1 MEVTVESLTTKQR
14 AHLRALAHP
23 LKPIVHIGKEGVT
36 DSAVR
41 SVELAL
47 TGREL
52 IKIKVLDTAPESARN
67 AGDLLAERVD
77 GGHLVQVIGRTVVLY
92 KRDPEKPS
100 IKFPRPV

>member
-1 MEVTVESLTTKQR
+1 MESLTTKQR

>member
-1 MEVTVESLTTKQR
+1 MESLTTKQR

-47 TGREL
+47 AGREL

>member
-1 MEVTVESLTTKQR
+1 VEVTVESLTTKQR